1 MNDSRLRTPP
11 RSILHRYEFASD
23 NTAGICPEAW
33 ASLELANRS
42 FVPSYGTDAWTER
55 ACDLIRQTFQKPDA
69 EIFFVFN
76 GTAANSLVLAALCQS
91 YHSVICHELAHVE
104 TDECG
109 APEFFSN
116 GTKILVGQ
124 GGDGKLTAA
133 EVERL
138 ILKRTDVH
146 YPKPRVV
153 SLTQSTETGTVY
165 SSEEVAAITSVA
177 RKYGLYTHMDGARFA
192 NAFAT
197 LKGREHLSPA
207 DVTWRVGVDALCFG
221 GTKNG
226 MNTTEAVVFFNPA
239 LAREFEYRCKQ
250 AGQLSSKMRL
260 QSSQWVGMLETGAW
274 IRNAQHAN
282 AMATLLAQELKT
294 VPGVTLAREPEANA
308 VFAFFAPDVADA
320 MAARGWHFYNFIGAQ
335 GYRLMCS
342 WALQPETV
350 TAFVADLR
358 AASAALLP

>member
-1 MNDSRLRTPP
+1 MNDSRHSAPHP
-11 RSILHRYEFASD
+11 VQHRFEFASD
-23 NTAGICPEAW
+23 NTAGVCPPAW
-33 ASLELANRS
+33 ASLQKANEG
-42 FVPSYGTDAWTER
+42 FVPSYGTDEWTGR
-55 ACDLIRQTFQKPDA
+55 ACDLLRHTFQKPDA

-91 YHSVICHELAHVE
+91 YHAVICHELAHVE

-124 GGDGKLTAA
+124 GNDGKLSPG

-153 SLTQSTETGTVY
+153 TLTQSTETGTVY
-165 SSEEVAAITSVA
+165 TPEEIASITAVA
-177 RKYGLYTHMDGARFA
+177 RKHGLYTHMDGARFA
-192 NAFAT
+192 NAYAT
-197 LKGREHLSPA
+197 LRSKEHVSPA
-207 DVTWRVGVDALCFG
+207 DATWRVGVDALCFG

-226 MNTTEAVVFFNPA
+226 MNTTEAVVFFNPL

-250 AGQLSSKMRL
+250 AGQLSSKMRM
-260 QSSQWVGMLETGAW
+260 QSAQWVGMLETGAW
-274 IRNAQHAN
+274 LSNASHAN
-282 AMATLLAQELKT
+282 AMAQLLARELKA
-294 VPGVTLAREPEANA
+294 VPGVSLAREPEANA
-308 VFAFFAPDVADA
+308 VFAHMPQAAAEA

-335 GYRLMCS
+335 GRRLMCS
-342 WALQPETV
+342 WATQPEHIE
-350 TAFVADLR
+350 AFVAELR
-358 AASAALLP
+358 TVLAAQVH